1 MVQKITPEEEK
12 LTEMWAVAEEAQLAS
27 QRSGVVANLFEM
39 RKKIEARNGMS
50 WAMHKAKLHN
60 PEYKKEH
67 EEYLS
72 SLSKEERRDVEW
84 AEEMLDSTLSLQER
98 EVLEKHDRMKAES
111 KTVMYRL
118 GRYFGGWSKR

>member
-1 MVQKITPEEEK
+1 MVQKITPEGEK

-72 SLSKEERRDVEW
+72 SLSKEERRDVENAYELLDMTLCEEDRTML
-84 AEEMLDSTLSLQER
+84 AEVDGR
-98 EVLEKHDRMKAES
+98 IKES
-111 KTVMYRL
+111 NSVMYRL
-118 GRYFGGWSKR
+118 GRYFGGRSKR